1 MNIQVREV
9 SGKAELKQ
17 FIYLP
22 AKIHRNHSSWVPPI
36 YMDDWEYFNSEKN
49 KSFAYSD
56 TILLLAWK
64 DQHPVGRIMGIIVR
78 PYNELHKEKHVRF
91 SWIETENDWE
101 VFTALIQAVEEWG
114 REKGMTHIVGP
125 LGFSDK
131 DPQGF
136 LYEGFDE
143 PVEIASNC
151 NFPFMLELTEK
162 YGFTPKENLVVY
174 KVPVPEVSPPIFARI
189 AERYATRETDLK
201 VIEFTSRRKVK
212 PYIHRALGLVN
223 QTFTEIYGFFPYT
236 EKEMDDFA
244 NRFLYLI
251 NPRYIKIIINGKEE
265 AVAFIVGMSDISR
278 GIQKAKGKL
287 VPFGWI
293 HLVRASKRTKQLN
306 LLLGAVRPDY
316 QGRGL
321 DVLMGGKLLE
331 SARATGKTML
341 DSHLELEQNTKVRAE
356 MERMRGK
363 VYKRF
368 RIYIKSL
375 ARPNP
380 SEPARADVS

>member
-1 MNIQVREV
+1 MGIEIREV
-9 SGKAELKQ
+9 ASKADLRK
-17 FIYLP
+17 FIHLP
-22 AKIHRNHSSWVPPI
+22 AKIHKNHANWVPPI
-36 YMDDWEYFNSEKN
+36 YLDDWDYFNPKKN

-64 DQHPVGRIMGIIVR
+64 DGGPVGRVMGIIVR
-78 PYNELHKEKHVRF
+78 PYNELHNEKHVRF
-91 SWIETENDWE
+91 SWLETENDPE
-101 VFTALIQAVEEWG
+101 VYAALMHAVEDWG

-136 LYEGFDE
+136 LTEGYEE
-143 PVEIASNC
+143 TVVIASNC
-151 NFPFMLELTEK
+151 NFPYMVELTEN
-162 YGFTPKENLVVY
+162 YGFNPKENLVVY
-174 KVPVPEVSPPIFARI
+174 KIPVPEVQPAII
-189 AERYATRETDLK
+189 TKIEERYKQRNTDLK
-201 VIEFTSRRKVK
+201 VIEFTNRKSVK
-212 PYIHRALGLVN
+212 PYIYRALGLVN
-223 QTFTEIYGFFPYT
+223 QTFNEIYGFWPYT

-251 NPRYIKIIINGKEE
+251 NPLYIKVIINGKEE
-265 AVAFIVGMSDISR
+265 AVAFVVGMSDLSK

-293 HLVRASKRTKQLN
+293 HVVLASKRTKQLN
-306 LLLGAVRPDY
+306 LLLGAVRSDY

-321 DVLMGGKLLE
+321 DMLMGGKLLE
-331 SARATGKTML
+331 SARKTGKTMM
-341 DSHLELEQNTKVRAE
+341 DSHLELEQNVKVRAE
-356 MERMRGK
+356 MERNGGK

-375 ARPNP
+375 
-380 SEPARADVS
+380 DT